1 MEEFGQTF
9 RVPDSWQAEAV
20 AHLKAGRD
28 VVLHAPTGTGKTFVF
43 ELFFSQC
50 GGLATYTVPT
60 RALANDKYAQ
70 WLSEGWRVGISTGDR
85 LENPDAPLLVATLET
100 QRERILSGAA
110 RGLFVID
117 EYQLLGD
124 FSRGAAYETAIAALP
139 AEELRNR
146 SRSS

>member
-1 MEEFGQTF
+1 MEEFGQIF

-20 AHLKAGRD
+20 AHLRAGRD

-50 GGLATYTVPT
+50 GGPATYTVPT

-100 QRERILSGAA
+100 QRERILSAPPAG
-110 RGLFVID
+110 
-117 EYQLLGD
+117 
-124 FSRGAAYETAIAALP
+124 FS
-139 AEELRNR
+139 
-146 SRSS
+146 